1 MTSVDQTRKRRKIR
15 AVLASG
21 LVLGVGA
28 AITLAAWSDT
38 VWGSSQFGTT
48 GSDFNIQGSFDN
60 GATWGEYL
68 TPETAGTMTFAQQA
82 EALVPGEPVYQLVGL
97 QEVEGNF
104 GADIALSKESAD
116 ASPLAG
122 LVTVA
127 VADAGSGESATA
139 CDATAAFGAGTTIG
153 ATSTPMLSTTVGA
166 AGFRWVCFSA
176 ELAADATLEASDQ
189 TSDPILW
196 EFAATSTE

>member
-38 VWGSSQFGTT
+38 VWGSSTFGTT
-48 GSDFNIQGSFDN
+48 GSDFDIQGSFDN
-60 GATWGEYL
+60 GTSWDDYL
-68 TPETAGTMTFAQQA
+68 SPATAGTMTFAQQA
-82 EALVPGEPVYQLVGL
+82 DALVPGEPVYQLVGL
-97 QEVEGNF
+97 QEVENNF
-104 GADIALSKESAD
+104 GADIELSKDNAD
-116 ASPLAG
+116 GSGLAN

-127 VADAGSGESATA
+127 VADAGAGETAPA
-139 CDATAAFGAGTTIG
+139 CDASADFGTGVTIG
-153 ATSTPMLSTTVGA
+153 AASTSMLSTTVEA
-166 AGFRWVCFSA
+166 NGFRWVCFSA
-176 ELAADATLEASDQ
+176 ELAADATVEAGGLESQ
-189 TSDPILW
+189 PILW